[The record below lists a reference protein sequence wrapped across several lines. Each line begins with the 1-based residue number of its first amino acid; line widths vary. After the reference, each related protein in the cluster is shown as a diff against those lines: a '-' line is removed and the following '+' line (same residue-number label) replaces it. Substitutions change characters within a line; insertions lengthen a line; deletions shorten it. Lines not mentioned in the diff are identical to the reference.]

1 MKHVQMRDM
10 LKLWESL
17 FKKLP
22 NAVIIDKEHG
32 YFYISN
38 LLWYIDGKLSEE
50 RRDELSSLINEY
62 LPKNDGEKL
71 MRTIAD
77 SYRDEG
83 LNKGIAIGKNEG
95 IAIGANTKATEIA
108 RRMLKENT
116 EVKFIASVTGLSTDE
131 IIKLKNTL

>member
-1 MKHVQMRDM
+1 MELIWSMRVC
-10 LKLWESL
+10 KNRIITSSSR
-17 FKKLP
+17 K
-22 NAVIIDKEHG
+22 AVGFRTKPKEHG

-83 LNKGIAIGKNEG
+83 LNKGIAIG
-95 IAIGANTKATEIA
+95 ANTKATEIA

-131 IIKLKNTL
+131 ILKLKNAL